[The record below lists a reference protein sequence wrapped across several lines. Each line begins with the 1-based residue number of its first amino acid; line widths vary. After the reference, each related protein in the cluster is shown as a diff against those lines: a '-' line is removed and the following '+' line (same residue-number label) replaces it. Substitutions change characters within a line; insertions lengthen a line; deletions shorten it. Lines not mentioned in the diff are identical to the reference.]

1 MAAGYSVFA
10 YTDAEQQVAVY
21 TGLAGP
27 HVAVYAGL
35 AGPNVAVY
43 AGLAG
48 PKVASM
54 GDMVI
59 HCDSFSRPL
68 G

>member
-35 AGPNVAVY
+35 AGP
-43 AGLAG
+43 
-48 PKVASM
+48 KVASM